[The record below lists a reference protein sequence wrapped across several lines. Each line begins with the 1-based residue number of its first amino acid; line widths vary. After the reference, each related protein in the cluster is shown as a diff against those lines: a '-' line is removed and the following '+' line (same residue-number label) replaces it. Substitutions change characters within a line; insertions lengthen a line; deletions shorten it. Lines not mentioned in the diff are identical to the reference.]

1 MRIYIIRGTKELRKA
16 EHRVNKKER
25 EWERERKRE
34 REEPADSPLTIKS

>member
-25 EWERERKRE
+25 ESERERGKE
-34 REEPADSPLTIKS
+34 KEKSLLIPL